1 MHPTEQCIRLYRQ
14 YKEIVLYLVFGVL
27 TTVVNWLA
35 YAAFVWI
42 GLDINVANILSWI
55 VGVSFAFVVNKWYV
69 FESRSLD
76 GSKVIKEFGSFVG
89 ARILTGVIAII
100 LFPILYN
107 LGLDQSLFGTDGFLA
122 KIVTSAIE
130 IVLNWVLS
138 KYVVFRKG

>member
-14 YKEIVLYLVFGVL
+14 HKEIILYLVFGVL

-76 GSKVIKEFGSFVG
+76 GTKVIKEFGSFVG
-89 ARILTGVIAII
+89 ARIFTGVIAII

>member
-1 MHPTEQCIRLYRQ
+1 MHISEQYTRTYREH
-14 YKEIVLYLVFGVL
+14 KEVILYLVFGVL

-42 GLDINVANILSWI
+42 GIDINVSNVLSWI

-76 GSKVIKEFGSFVG
+76 GNKVIKEFGSFVG
-89 ARILTGVIAII
+89 ARIFTGVIAIL
-100 LFPILYN
+100 LFPVLYSI
-107 LGLDQSLFGTDGFLA
+107 GLNQSLFGTDGFLA

-130 IVLNWVLS
+130 IFLNWVLS
-138 KYVVFRKG
+138 KYIVFRK